1 MTDMKTIL
9 LIEDNEMMRM
19 FLTHYLGKEYEV
31 NSVKNPQEATD
42 WLKFNS
48 VDLIVSDFP
57 TNPILA
63 VQIRDLRNV
72 SDSKRIPIVML
83 TDQDKS
89 EQRIQAFHW
98 GVKDCI
104 SKPFNPIEL
113 KLRVQSHLPSLAL
126 ARQFRPVA

>member
-1 MTDMKTIL
+1 MKTIL

-19 FLTHYLGKEYEV
+19 FLTHYLGKDYDV
-31 NSVKNPQEATD
+31 NSVKNSQEASD

-63 VQIRDLRNV
+63 SQIRNLGNF
-72 SDSKRIPIVML
+72 SDSKRIPIVMI

-113 KLRVQSHLPSLAL
+113 KLRVQTHLPSLTIS
-126 ARQFRPVA
+126 RKFRPVA

>member
-1 MTDMKTIL
+1 MKTIL

-19 FLTHYLGKEYEV
+19 FLTHYLGKDYDV
-31 NSVKNPQEATD
+31 NSVKNSQEASD

-48 VDLIVSDFP
+48 ADLIVSDFP

-63 VQIRDLRNV
+63 SQIRNLGNF
-72 SDSKRIPIVML
+72 SDSKQIPIVMI

-113 KLRVQSHLPSLAL
+113 KLRVQTHLPSLTIS
-126 ARQFRPVA
+126 RQFRPVA